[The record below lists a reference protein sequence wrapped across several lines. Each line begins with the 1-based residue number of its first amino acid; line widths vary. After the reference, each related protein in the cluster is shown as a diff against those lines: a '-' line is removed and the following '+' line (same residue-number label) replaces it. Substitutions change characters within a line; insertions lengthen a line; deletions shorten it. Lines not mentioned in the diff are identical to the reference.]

1 MKKLLTISILVA
13 LFGAG
18 TTLLAQNRQE
28 EYLGLPGDNLNL
40 YAVMNLFQES
50 PTLEDFERSLNDK
63 NSTINN
69 LDLNGDNL
77 VDYIM
82 VMDYVDGDVHTIVL
96 QVAVNEREKQ
106 DVAVFTVQRFNNG
119 QVQIQLIGDE
129 SLYGRNYIIEP
140 ISDDF
145 NRGQTPN
152 PGYTRRIYGRNGR
165 VIRTTT
171 YEIAAWPLIRFIYL
185 PSYHGWHSSWY
196 WGYYPTYWNP
206 WRPYYYHYYYGYH
219 HNHYNYYYGN
229 YRRADHYRYSRWN
242 DFYYSNKR
250 SYSPNVSSRISAGNY
265 RDTYSRPD
273 QRRAGEKM
281 YAKTYSS
288 RGGRKSVN
296 SSVNNRGIRS
306 GSQSNRTRESV
317 GAVNNTT
324 RRSTNTGTN
333 RSVTNSRTDQNA
345 GTSRRSTTP
354 GTNRSVTNSR
364 TDQNAGTSGR
374 STTPGTNRSVTNSR
388 TEQNA
393 GTSRRSAATVTD
405 KSASSPRQKQSAG
418 TSRASRQST
427 SGVSSSNRRSSGSR
441 KSETTIRQG
450 QKAKQADSETKKD
463 TTRR

>member
-1 MKKLLTISILVA
+1 MKKFIIISILAA
-13 LFGAG
+13 LIGAG
-18 TTLLAQNRQE
+18 TTLMAQNRQE

-50 PTLEDFERSLNDK
+50 QTLEDFERNLNDQ

-69 LDLNGDNL
+69 LDLNGDNM

-96 QVAVNEREKQ
+96 QVAVNQREKQ

-140 ISDDF
+140 NFDDG
-145 NRGQTPN
+145 NGGMTPN
-152 PGYTRRIYGRNGR
+152 PGYNGRNYMSNGR

-185 PSYHGWHSSWY
+185 PSYHVWQSSWY
-196 WGYYPTYWNP
+196 WGYYPTYWSP

-219 HNHYNYYYGN
+219 YNRYNDYYGN
-229 YRRADHYRYSRWN
+229 YRRSDHYRYSRWN

-250 SYSPNVSSRISAGNY
+250 SYSPNVSRRISAGNY

-281 YAKTYSS
+281 YARTNSS
-288 RGGRKSVN
+288 RAGRPSDN
-296 SSVNNRGIRS
+296 SSGNNRAIRS

-317 GAVNNTT
+317 GTGNNTT

-333 RSVTNSRTDQNA
+333 RSVTNSRTE
-345 GTSRRSTTP
+345 
-354 GTNRSVTNSR
+354 
-364 TDQNAGTSGR
+364 QNAGTSGR
-374 STTPGTNRSVTNSR
+374 STAPGTNRSVTNSR

-393 GTSRRSAATVTD
+393 GTSRRSTNTVNNNSAT
-405 KSASSPRQKQSAG
+405 SPRQQQNAG

-427 SGVSSSNRRSSGSR
+427 SGVSSSNRRSSVSR
-441 KSETTIRQG
+441 KSETTIQQG
-450 QKAKQADSETKKD
+450 EKAKQADSESKKD
-463 TTRR
+463 TRRR